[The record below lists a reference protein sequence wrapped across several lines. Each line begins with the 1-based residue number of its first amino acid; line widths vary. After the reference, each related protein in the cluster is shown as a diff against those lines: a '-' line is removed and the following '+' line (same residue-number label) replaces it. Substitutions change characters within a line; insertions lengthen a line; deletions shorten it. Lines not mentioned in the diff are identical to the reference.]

1 MKRILFALAVVCTI
15 QQMFSQELPIS
26 EKTNKISYEGVINIE
41 EASAT
46 DLYVKANEWFA
57 ITFNSANNVIQ
68 MQDKD
73 AGKLIGKGVIQA
85 RLKQYGSLKY
95 SGLWNYTLSI
105 NTREGRYK
113 YSLTN
118 INHSGRDGIQYTMPD
133 CGLIENEKSD
143 CPLYYSKKKWNQEK
157 ERLNTEIKIIVNNL
171 LEFMSDINN
180 EDDDW

>member
-1 MKRILFALAVVCTI
+1 MKKLLFVLAGICTF
-15 QQMFSQELPIS
+15 QQVFSQELPIS
-26 EKTNKISYEGVINIE
+26 EKTNKITYEGVINIE
-41 EASAT
+41 GATAT
-46 DLYVKANEWFA
+46 DLYLKANEWFA
-57 ITFNSANNVIQ
+57 IAFNSANNVIQ
-68 MQDKD
+68 MQDKE
-73 AGKLIGKGVIQA
+73 AGKLIGKGAIQA

-113 YSLTN
+113 YSFTN
-118 INHSGRDGIQYTMPD
+118 INHTGRDAYNTTMPD

-143 CPLYYSKKKWNQEK
+143 CPLYYSKKKWKQEK

-171 LEFMSDINN
+171 LEFMSDTNS